1 VAWADFQN
9 LDGLSGDVEPVD
21 DQTEIQADL
30 DIFVRNTATGAIQR
44 ASVNAEGGKLL
55 TSDGLGATSTS
66 AALSA
71 DGRFVVYATDGVGAA
86 NDLNDTGDIY
96 IRDLFLDTA
105 PEVVSVGANG
115 LAAGQVFTPNDT
127 GGTDSVGVIDV
138 SADGTR
144 VVFVT
149 NADLTGTDK
158 QDFNGFNDAYL
169 RDLSTGE
176 TILISEGGGAS
187 EGQALGVAPL
197 YIDFGDI
204 VSITEDGRYVAF
216 ISGGAFTAD
225 DFDRQVDVFLEDTA
239 TGETLRLT
247 PETPGF
253 NVEGFALAADG
264 SRIAYSTQ
272 AGVQPDDV
280 NGLTDVYVADIDLA
294 GFSVS
299 NHRRVSETVDGFEI
313 RGDDSGAPIISP
325 DGSRVGF
332 VSAAEDVFF
341 FDPNTPFFDD
351 NLGDRLYVRDL
362 DAGTLEISELPIPDQ
377 ASFETANA
385 VLTDDGLVYRRAID
399 AAEGGSRD
407 VSDTIA
413 VGGTAPL
420 PQIEVPGPGAA
431 AAVELSRVSTIRSA
445 IDSPSDVDVFQFSG
459 TSARHEVTISGADG
473 DGGTLADPFVA
484 IRLGSPSGPQIRF
497 DDDGGF
503 GRDAFVSFDGASGQD
518 YFIIV
523 SSADGSTG
531 SYRLEVDTIF

>member
-1 VAWADFQN
+1 
-9 LDGLSGDVEPVD
+9 
-21 DQTEIQADL
+21 
-30 DIFVRNTATGAIQR
+30 
-44 ASVNAEGGKLL
+44 
-55 TSDGLGATSTS
+55 
-66 AALSA
+66 
-71 DGRFVVYATDGVGAA
+71 
-86 NDLNDTGDIY
+86 
-96 IRDLFLDTA
+96 
-105 PEVVSVGANG
+105 
-115 LAAGQVFTPNDT
+115 
-127 GGTDSVGVIDV
+127 
-138 SADGTR
+138 
-144 VVFVT
+144 
-149 NADLTGTDK
+149 
-158 QDFNGFNDAYL
+158 DAYL

-187 EGQALGVAPL
+187 EGQALGVANI
-197 YIDFGDI
+197 YDDFGDI
-204 VSITEDGRYVAF
+204 VAITEDGRYVAYL
-216 ISGGAFTAD
+216 SGAEHTAD
-225 DFDRQVDVFLEDTA
+225 DFDGQVDVFLEDTA

-362 DAGTLEISELPIPDQ
+362 DAGTLETSELPIPDQ

-385 VLTDDGLVYRRAID
+385 ALTDDGLVYRRAID

-484 IRLGSPSGPQIRF
+484 IRLGSPNGPQIRF

-518 YFIIV
+518 YFIVV